1 MDDYLSKPVMLEALH
16 AALKRWEEKSGGAGP
31 APASA
36 PAVATPNAAGKA
48 VDLSRLN
55 DVCGGHPERV
65 RELVDLYITQ
75 TAEMLEGLQ
84 AAVAAT
90 SAEEVARLAH
100 KCAGSSAACGVNGL
114 AKLLRELEVR
124 AKSGALDG
132 AQAAVEQARAHFA
145 RAREI
150 FEQYAVDVERRREEA
165 AHEEHT
171 VG

>member
-16 AALKRWEEKSGGAGP
+16 AALKRWGEKQDGAGRP
-31 APASA
+31 GVSA
-36 PAVATPNAAGKA
+36 PRMAVPKAAEKP

-65 RELVDLYITQ
+65 KELVDLYVSQ

-84 AAVAAT
+84 AAVAAA
-90 SAEEVARLAH
+90 SADEVARLAH

-114 AKLLRELEVR
+114 ARLLRELEAR

-132 AQAAVEQARAHFA
+132 AQDSVDQAREHFV
-145 RAREI
+145 RARKI
-150 FEQYAVDVERRREEA
+150 FEQYVVDTEERREEV
-165 AHEEHT
+165 AHEKHST
-171 VG
+171 G